1 MTLIEQFIF
10 RLGSA
15 FVFELNVDSAV
26 PFDLFF
32 SFGLLILC
40 MHTVLRVEMCES
52 KNPPTPEVI

>member
-1 MTLIEQFIF
+1 
-10 RLGSA
+10 
-15 FVFELNVDSAV
+15 VFELNVDSAV